1 MPLLS
6 SGGVDRILDPCLAE
20 LRRGWTRA
28 GGSTYVHSV
37 QLIVHAIV
45 RIDVCFRPRTI
56 DHPTRLRHP
65 TMDHAQINKNGTVF
79 GLYDVLNT

>member
-1 MPLLS
+1 M
-6 SGGVDRILDPCLAE
+6 
-20 LRRGWTRA
+20 
-28 GGSTYVHSV
+28 HSV

-45 RIDVCFRPRTI
+45 RIDVCSTI